1 MEIKSKGSAIWGIVL
16 MILAITGGAMGA
28 HALEKVLT
36 EQLLESYQTGVDYM
50 LYMGLSLLLLSLW
63 PKELA
68 KVGAVLIK
76 AGVVL
81 FSGSIFGLVF
91 LKNGGGDAPIPLV
104 IATPVGGTLMIAGWI
119 VLLLKV
125 ALRK

>member
-63 PKELA
+63 PKELVN
-68 KVGAVLIK
+68 VGTVLIK

-91 LKNGGGDAPIPLV
+91 LKNGGGDTPIPLV